1 MAIKFGN
8 VTGKAKK
15 SSVDAYT
22 YKDGNNVV
30 RLVGDVLPR
39 YVYWVT
45 TADGKRVPMECL
57 GFDRDKEQFTNI
69 EKDWVRDYHPGVA
82 DAKDMKCSWAY
93 AVQCIDPEDGKVKV
107 LNLKKK
113 LFEAIMVAA
122 EDLGDPTDAE
132 SGWDIAFKKQKTGPL
147 PFNVEYTLQVLKCK
161 PRPLDDNELEAIK
174 DLPNIDD
181 VISRPSADQQKDFI
195 ETKVLGNDTPA
206 DEVPSEVQEE
216 IEELL

>member
-22 YKDGNNVV
+22 YKEGNNVV
-30 RLVGDVLPR
+30 RMVGDVLPR

-45 TADGKRVPMECL
+45 TSDGKRVPMECL

-69 EKDWVRDYHPGVA
+69 EKDWVRHYHP
-82 DAKDMKCSWAY
+82 DMKCSWAY
-93 AVQCIDPEDGKVKV
+93 AVQCIDPDDGKVKV

-113 LFEAIMVAA
+113 LFESVMVAA
-122 EDLGDPTDAE
+122 EDLGDPTDPMT
-132 SGWDIAFKKQKTGPL
+132 GWDLAFKKQKTGPL

-161 PRPLDDNELEAIK
+161 VRPLDAKELEATK
-174 DLPNIDD
+174 ELPNIDD
-181 VISRPSADQQKDFI
+181 VISRPTPEIQKEFI
-195 ETKVLGNDTPA
+195 ETRILDNSTTSM
-206 DEVPSEVQEE
+206 PSEVAEE
-216 IEELL
+216 VAELL

>member
-22 YKDGNNVV
+22 YKEGNNVV
-30 RLVGDVLPR
+30 RMVGDVLPR

-69 EKDWVRDYHPGVA
+69 EKDWVRHYHP
-82 DAKDMKCSWAY
+82 DMKCSWAY
-93 AVQCIDPEDGKVKV
+93 AVQCIDPDDGKVKV

-122 EDLGDPTDAE
+122 EDLGDPTDPVT
-132 SGWDIAFKKQKTGPL
+132 GWDLAFKKQKTGPL

-161 PRPLDDNELEAIK
+161 PRALDDAELEAIK

-181 VISRPSADQQKDFI
+181 VIARPSADQQKEFI
-195 ETKVLGNDTPA
+195 ETRILENGSSDN
-206 DEVPSEVQEE
+206 EVPEEVAEE
-216 IEELL
+216 VAELL

>member
-8 VTGKAKK
+8 ISGKAKK
-15 SSVDAYT
+15 SSAEAYT
-22 YKDGNNVV
+22 YKEGNNVV
-30 RLVGDVLPR
+30 RMVGDVLPR

-69 EKDWVRDYHPGVA
+69 EKDWVRHYHP
-82 DAKDMKCSWAY
+82 DMKCSWAY
-93 AVQCIDPEDGKVKV
+93 AVQCIDPDDNKIKV

-122 EDLGDPTDAE
+122 EDLGDPTDVE
-132 SGWDIAFKKQKTGPL
+132 TGWDLCFKKQKTGPL

-161 PRPLDDNELEAIK
+161 NRELTDEEKEAIK
-174 DLPNIDD
+174 ELPEIDS
-181 VISRPSADQQKDFI
+181 VIPRPSADQQKDFI
-195 ETKVLGNDTPA
+195 ESRVLDNSSSD
-206 DEVPSEVQEE
+206 VPDGVAEEVQE
-216 IEELL
+216 LL